1 MKDLRWGD
9 CPGGPSAIT
18 GVLGH
23 ERRARVREGEVMM
36 NDGWRR
42 ETEGEGGGIERE
54 GWGGGG
60 ERETWRCYAADFEDG
75 ERNQEPKE

>member
-23 ERRARVREGEVMM
+23 ERRARVREGDMM
-36 NDGWRR
+36 MKDGWRR
-42 ETEGEGGGIERE
+42 VEWEGRGIEGEGWGERGRLGGIMLLTLKMEKGAKSQRM
-54 GWGGGG
+54 
-60 ERETWRCYAADFEDG
+60 
-75 ERNQEPKE
+75 